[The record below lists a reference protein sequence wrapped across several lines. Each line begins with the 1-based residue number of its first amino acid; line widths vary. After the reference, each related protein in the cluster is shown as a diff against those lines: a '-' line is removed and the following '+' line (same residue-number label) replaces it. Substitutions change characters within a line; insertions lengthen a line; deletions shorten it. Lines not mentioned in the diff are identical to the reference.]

1 MPRINIQ
8 ANQAQLKKITG
19 KLKKLEEFPDE
30 TNKIMRRTAQDT
42 IQEMRDNVIEMDAVE
57 TGRLLRNI
65 KGQFSYNNIVI
76 ESEAIDPVTKINYA
90 PIVHYG
96 LARTGRNST
105 ARPYFSRGVTWMI
118 IELNKRLTRALKQ
131 LIR

>member
-8 ANQAQLKKITG
+8 ANQADLKRIQG
-19 KLKKLEEFPDE
+19 KLKKLQEFPEE
-30 TNKIMRRTAQDT
+30 TSRIMKNTAQDT

-65 KGQFSYNNIVI
+65 KGQFSSDNIVI
-76 ESEAIDPVTKINYA
+76 ESEAIDPITKTNYA

-96 LARTGRNST
+96 LARTGRNAT

-118 IELNKRLTRALKQ
+118 GQLNKRLTGALKR
-131 LIR
+131 LVR